1 MIVFTVTR
9 KVMNGVDCFAVY
21 SNKKSAEKY
30 LQDHE
35 KDTDFDIIETRV
47 TGDLKKDGTV
57 FSASYYE
64 KNHDTHIFKDI
75 YGSYDQAK
83 NAAGEKGQILDIK
96 ILD

>member
-1 MIVFTVTR
+1 MVVFTVTR
-9 KVMNGVDCFAVY
+9 KTINGVDFCAVY
-21 SNKKSAEKY
+21 SNKKSAKKHLE
-30 LQDHE
+30 DHE
-35 KDTDFDIIETRV
+35 KETDFDIIETKV
-47 TGDLKKDGTV
+47 TGDLEKDGTV